1 MTSEAS
7 WKIEE
12 ARQSQGLCDAIQSV
26 INEHGQRLKNEGR
39 VPIMNA
45 VASALVSVQG
55 GMLAG
60 IEDPRHR
67 KALRN
72 AMEREL
78 PRAIAQM
85 LGRAGKAEIVVV
97 GGRKQ

>member
-1 MTSEAS
+1 MTSEAA

-12 ARQSQGLCDAIQSV
+12 ARQSQELCDAIQSV
-26 INEHGQRLKNEGR
+26 INEHGLRLKSEGR

-55 GMLAG
+55 GMLAA

-72 AMEREL
+72 AMERNL

-85 LGRAGKAEIVVV
+85 MGRSGKAEVFNIR
-97 GGRKQ
+97 GPKQ